1 MMGTYDIFLLKMV
14 KSRMRKNEKKSN
26 FDKDFYVWA
35 RMNFICLDSE
45 FYVFSK
51 NIGDIESFLV
61 DESASK

>member
-1 MMGTYDIFLLKMV
+1 MV